1 MAENDKEKTA
11 FACHRGLFQFNAM
24 PFGLTHAPAIF
35 QELMS
40 SVLDGLDRFALACL
54 DDILIYSSTFEEHM
68 NHIQTVFDRLRE
80 HDLKLKLKN
89 ATSCKQKLIILA
101 LLSLKKE
108 LSLIQ
113 RKLKL
118 SEH

>member
-1 MAENDKEKTA
+1 
-11 FACHRGLFQFNAM
+11 M
-24 PFGLTHAPAIF
+24 PFGLTNAPAIL

-40 SVLDGLDRFALACL
+40 NVLNGLDRFAVAYL
-54 DDILIYSSTFEEHM
+54 DGILIYSSTFEEHM
-68 NHIQTVFDRLRE
+68 NHIKTVFDRLRE
-80 HDLKLKLKN
+80 HDLKLKFKKN

-101 LLSLKKE
+101 LSSIKKE
-108 LSLIQ
+108 LNLIQ